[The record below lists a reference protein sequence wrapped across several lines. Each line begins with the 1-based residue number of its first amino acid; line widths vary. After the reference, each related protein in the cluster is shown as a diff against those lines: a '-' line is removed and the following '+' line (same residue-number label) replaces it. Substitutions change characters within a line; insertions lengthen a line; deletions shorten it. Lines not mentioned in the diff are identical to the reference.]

1 MNAFREKINL
11 LERGLDDRAVEIM
24 KLLLFA
30 QLNRDLDVVELLF
43 HALDE
48 KTGDFRF
55 VAVLS
60 DGAEQYAA
68 MPGTVYQRLRE
79 DVETYLY
86 TPGGDFA
93 RIDMA
98 WANQALE
105 LLHELG

>member
-1 MNAFREKINL
+1 M
-11 LERGLDDRAVEIM
+11 
-24 KLLLFA
+24 
-30 QLNRDLDVVELLF
+30 
-43 HALDE
+43 
-48 KTGDFRF
+48 
-55 VAVLS
+55 S

-105 LLHELG
+105 LLHELGGCKKTHPNGIRMRFVRLFLCA